1 MLKNISVEK
10 FFLIV
15 SLVFGLIY
23 VIILPPFQS
32 VDEASHFYRSY
43 EIISNKIIPQKIDSK
58 LGDYLPVSLMNFVK
72 DYDYLIKR
80 VDKKVTPK
88 YIWESS
94 KIKLNP
100 EKTGYAQFANTA
112 IYSPVAY
119 FTQLPGM
126 YITKLFN
133 ANPLLFLYAGRLSNL
148 IFFSLIISL
157 AIKIIPIYKLP
168 MALLALMP
176 MTLSLGAALTADV
189 MVIGFNFLWIA
200 LLIKIFYE
208 KKINTKKISILIII
222 AAILAFSKDYV
233 LLIPLIFLL
242 PRSIFKNRGE
252 YLTCMLGTLIIT
264 FVAFML
270 WQKIIDS
277 VYVDLNG
284 SANACAQIKFILSN
298 PLAYLVIFAKTFV
311 IKAVRIFITMIG
323 VLGWQD
329 TRLDFLTYML
339 YPVLVFFAML
349 SEQKPADFK
358 FKTWQLYLISI
369 DIFISVIL
377 IFTNMYIMW
386 SAVSSPIIFGLNGK
400 YFTPLMLPL
409 LLLFYNKT
417 KSSITDSD
425 QIKLLIYI
433 AIILILISSDL
444 SLLHRFYG
452 LTPQLRYSI

>member
-10 FFLIV
+10 FFLLV

-58 LGDYLPVSLMNFVK
+58 LGDYLPLSLKNFVS
-72 DYDYLIKR
+72 DYDFLIKHI
-80 VDKKVTPK
+80 DKKVTPQ
-88 YIWESS
+88 YILDSS

-100 EKTGYAQFANTA
+100 ENISYTEFANTA

-119 FTQLPGM
+119 ITQLPGM

-133 ANPLLFLYAGRLSNL
+133 SNPFFTFYAGRLSNL
-148 IFFSLIISL
+148 IFFTLIIFL
-157 AIKIIPIYKLP
+157 AIKIIPVYKLP

-189 MVIGFNFLWIA
+189 MVIGFNFLWVA
-200 LLIKIFYE
+200 LLVKIFYE
-208 KKINTKKISILIII
+208 KKINTKQISILILI
-222 AAILAFSKDYV
+222 AAILALSKDYV

-242 PRSIFKNRGE
+242 PKSIFKNWGE
-252 YLTCMLGTLIIT
+252 YLTCILGTLIIT

-270 WQKIIDS
+270 WQKVIES
-277 VYVDLNG
+277 VYVNLNG

-298 PLAYLVIFAKTFV
+298 PLAYLIILAKTFI
-311 IKAVRIFITMIG
+311 IKSVRIFITMIG

-329 TRLDFLTYML
+329 TRLDFLTYMM
-339 YPVLVFFAML
+339 YPVLIVFAML
-349 SEQKPADFK
+349 SERKPADFE
-358 FKTWQLYLISI
+358 FKTWQIYLIAV
-369 DIFISVIL
+369 DVFISIII

-386 SAVSSPIIFGLNGK
+386 SAVGYPIILGLNGK

-409 LLLFYNKT
+409 LLLFYNKS
-417 KSSITDSD
+417 KSVIKNPD
-425 QIKLLIYI
+425 QIRLLIYI
-433 AIILILISSDL
+433 AVILILISSDL

-452 LTPQLRYSI
+452 LTPELYYSI

>member
-10 FFLIV
+10 FFLLV

-43 EIISNKIIPQKIDSK
+43 EIISNKIVPQKVNSS
-58 LGDYLPVSLMNFVK
+58 LGDYLPLSLITLVK
-72 DYDYLIKR
+72 DYDFLIKH
-80 VDKKVTPK
+80 VDKKITPQ
-88 YIWESS
+88 YIFETS

-100 EKTGYAQFANTA
+100 EQTAFAEFANTA

-119 FTQLPGM
+119 ITQLPGM
-126 YITKLFN
+126 YIAKLFN

-148 IFFSLIISL
+148 LFFTFIIFL

-176 MTLSLGAALTADV
+176 MTLSLGGALTADV
-189 MVIGFNFLWIA
+189 VVIGFNFLWVA

-208 KKINTKKISILIII
+208 KKINNAQIAFLILI
-222 AAILAFSKDYV
+222 ATILTLAKNYV

-242 PRSIFKNRGE
+242 PKSIFKSWPK
-252 YLTCMLGTLIIT
+252 YLTCILGTLIIST
-264 FVAFML
+264 IAFLL
-270 WQKIIDS
+270 WQKVIDS
-277 VYVDLNG
+277 VYVNLNG
-284 SANACAQIKFILSN
+284 SANACAQMKFILSH
-298 PLAYLVIFAKTFV
+298 PFAYLVILAKTFI
-311 IKAVRIFITMIG
+311 IKTPRIFITMIG

-339 YPVLVFFAML
+339 YPVLIVLAML
-349 SEQKPADFK
+349 SERKPADFE
-358 FKTWQLYLISI
+358 FKTWQIYLISI
-369 DIFISVIL
+369 DVFISVII
-377 IFTNMYIMW
+377 IFTNMYVMW
-386 SAVSSPIIFGLNGK
+386 SAVGYPVILGLNGK

-417 KSSITDSD
+417 KAHIENPD
-425 QIKLLIYI
+425 QIRLLIYI
-433 AIILILISSDL
+433 TLILILISSDL

-452 LTPQLRYSI
+452 LTPELHYSV